1 MEKTLVFIK
10 PDGVEKGL
18 IGAILS
24 RFETRGLRFS
34 QLKQMNL
41 TEELVHK
48 HYEEHVERPFFPGL
62 KEYVMSGPVVV
73 AVVEGPSAVSVVRA
87 MCGATNPAE
96 SAPGTIRGDFG
107 LTLDAN
113 VIHSSDSPESAA
125 REIANFFG

>member
-10 PDGVEKGL
+10 PDGVEKGI
-18 IGAILS
+18 IGEILS
-24 RFETRGLRFS
+24 RFEKRGLRFAE
-34 QLKQMNL
+34 LKLMNL
-41 TEELVHK
+41 TEELVMK
-48 HYEEHVERPFFPGL
+48 HYEEHVDRPFFPGL

-73 AVVEGPSAVSVVRA
+73 AVVEGPSAISVVRT

-113 VIHSSDSPESAA
+113 VIHSSDSEASAN
-125 REIANFFG
+125 REISNFFG

>member
-10 PDGVEKGL
+10 PDGVKNGL
-18 IGAILS
+18 IGDILS
-24 RFETRGLRFS
+24 RFEKRGLSFS
-34 QLKQMNL
+34 QLSLMTL
-41 TEELVHK
+41 TESLVLK
-48 HYEEHVERPFFPGL
+48 HYEEHVDRPFFPGL
-62 KEYVMSGPVVV
+62 KDYVMSGPVVV
-73 AVVEGPSAVSVVRA
+73 AVVEGPNAVTVVRA

-113 VIHSSDSPESAA
+113 VIHSSDSVESAT